1 MILACIVF
9 LAGVLT
15 ILSPC
20 ILPVLPFVFTRADR
34 KFSTNGLPMLI
45 GMAITFAGV
54 ATLAAVGGSWVVRF
68 NQFGRTLALV
78 LLDRL
83 RGDLAVATSRRRAG
97 ATVRSFRQLADTKRG
112 RGLRTRRHRHVALA
126 GRRHRPAVGA
136 LRGSHSRIAADGRGA
151 LRSDTAHDAAAVRL
165 RRGRG
170 HLARRGDP
178 RRRPP
183 RRRTEALARRR

>member
-1 MILACIVF
+1 

-54 ATLAAVGGSWVVRF
+54 ATLAAVGGAWVVRF
-68 NQFGRTLALV
+68 NQFGRALALV
-78 LLDRL
+78 LLAAFAATLLSRRLAEALARPFVALGNRLIQSEGAARL
-83 RGDLAVATSRRRAG
+83 RA
-97 ATVRSFRQLADTKRG
+97 
-112 RGLRTRRHRHVALA
+112 RRHRHVALA
-126 GRRHRPAVGA
+126 GRRHRPVVGA
-136 LRGSHSRIAADGRGA
+136 LRGAHSRLAADGRGP
-151 LRSDTAHDAAAVRL
+151 LRSHAAHDAAAVRL
-165 RRGRG
+165 RGGRG
-170 HLARRGDP
+170 HLARRGDV

-183 RRRTEALARRR
+183 GRRVEALARRR